1 MFRVIQTWASLLL
14 SWLVCQ
20 IIIWWRI
27 NTHLHTFEII
37 EVFNSQITSHFIRRN
52 AQSALTYH
60 LFIGKLP
67 HFSVKHGSLQL
78 YLNWSDVYWELQN
91 GGCQTEEKTS
101 TWKIAGRCIIEHMH
115 GTSEQVK
122 DFLNRSYAKVVTED
136 YSQRLIGLQKVK
148 GPCVV
153 LESFAVWATLHYI
166 IYLHPYSIIKQT
178 LTECAKAIWNSSFPP
193 SVNYHKKIT
202 KVPWWQSRSL
212 SNAFDLQLQSQVL
225 HKTFDRD
232 LLWADS
238 FSNDN
243 YCFVAALTLRTHRL

>member
-1 MFRVIQTWASLLL
+1 MERCPECPYLPAFHW
-14 SWLVCQ
+14 
-20 IIIWWRI
+20 
-27 NTHLHTFEII
+27 
-37 EVFNSQITSHFIRRN
+37 QIT
-52 AQSALTYH
+52 T
-60 LFIGKLP
+60 LFSQTQFFSSCIWIG
-67 HFSVKHGSLQL
+67 QT
-78 YLNWSDVYWELQN
+78 YWELQN
-91 GGCQTEEKTS
+91 GGCQNQKRAS

-136 YSQRLIGLQKVK
+136 YSQRLIQKVK

-153 LESFAVWATLHYI
+153 LQSFAVWATSHYI

-178 LTECAKAIWNSSFPP
+178 LTECAKAIWYSSFPP
-193 SVNYHKKIT
+193 SVNYHKKIR

-212 SNAFDLQLQSQVL
+212 SNAFDLRLQSQVL
-225 HKTFDRD
+225 HKAFDRD

-243 YCFVAALTLRTHRL
+243 YCFVAVLALNMHWL